1 MKISEA
7 AKLTGLNVS
16 SIRFYERKGLLMP
29 QREDGSKYRD
39 YTDEDVQRIR
49 QILLYRKMGI
59 SVETIE
65 LILKGKAVP
74 GEILAEQ
81 KRVLEEQITELK
93 GASELCKLVM
103 KEAEI
108 PENKKLEEYLNY
120 VYQEE
125 KKGGRFAEVR
135 ELLEDLGDYSATAG
149 VWGISFMGY
158 GHEKVACG
166 SRRCGSFAF
175 YDCYFWHTCMGC
187 YTEYERT
194 FHWCGSDMGNVGGC
208 LWNRIFKL
216 FEEQELTF
224 NRSAQAL
231 FPVNLTVQ
239 HKTLMWMEMLLIL

>member
-65 LILKGKAVP
+65 LILRGKAVP

-103 KEAEI
+103 KETEI
-108 PENKKLEEYLNY
+108 PENEKLEEYLNY

-125 KKGGRFAEVR
+125 KKA
-135 ELLEDLGDYSATAG
+135 EDLQRYGNFWKISEIIQPQQECG
-149 VWGISFMGY
+149 GFPLWVW
-158 GHEKVACG
+158 A
-166 SRRCGSFAF
+166 
-175 YDCYFWHTCMGC
+175 
-187 YTEYERT
+187 
-194 FHWCGSDMGNVGGC
+194 
-208 LWNRIFKL
+208 
-216 FEEQELTF
+216 
-224 NRSAQAL
+224 
-231 FPVNLTVQ
+231 
-239 HKTLMWMEMLLIL
+239 

>member
-103 KEAEI
+103 KETEI
-108 PENKKLEEYLNY
+108 PENEKLEEYLNY

-149 VWGISFMGY
+149 VGGISFMGMGMRKWLVGAGAVGVLLFMIVIFCIRVWEAIQNMNAPSIGAAVIWGMLAAAY
-158 GHEKVACG
+158 GTGFLNYLK
-166 SRRCGSFAF
+166 SR
-175 YDCYFWHTCMGC
+175 
-187 YTEYERT
+187 
-194 FHWCGSDMGNVGGC
+194 N
-208 LWNRIFKL
+208 
-216 FEEQELTF
+216 
-224 NRSAQAL
+224 
-231 FPVNLTVQ
+231 
-239 HKTLMWMEMLLIL
+239 